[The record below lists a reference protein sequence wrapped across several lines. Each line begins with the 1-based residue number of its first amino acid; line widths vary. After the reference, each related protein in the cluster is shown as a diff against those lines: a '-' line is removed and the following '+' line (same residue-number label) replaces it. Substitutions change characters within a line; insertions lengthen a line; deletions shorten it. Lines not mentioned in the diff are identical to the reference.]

1 MKKKILISASI
12 IGFAI
17 FLLSG
22 CGQAAAGVNQPPA
35 TASKAAAT
43 SSPGPPV
50 ETVVSSEVVPSGVIQ
65 DGLPLKVTQPVDAA
79 TINSSSITV
88 KGQTKPGVTVYVN
101 DVLDVA
107 DDGGNFS
114 AAITLDD
121 GPCAIDVLAMDES
134 GNQAETILLV
144 NVVSGG

>member
-12 IGFAI
+12 TGFAI
-17 FLLSG
+17 ALLSG
-22 CGQAAAGVNQPPA
+22 CGQAAANVNQPTQIAPKTSPA
-35 TASKAAAT
+35 
-43 SSPGPPV
+43 SSPGSLV
-50 ETVVSSEVVPSGVIQ
+50 EAVTNFEVVPSGVIQ
-65 DGLPLKVTQPVDAA
+65 DGLPLKVTQPADAA
-79 TINSSSITV
+79 TLNSSSITV

-114 AAITLDD
+114 AAIILDD